1 VIPPGVDNCHFY
13 PIPADEARQYIGLAR
28 DDRMILFVGRIEPLK
43 GVDTLIKAVAC
54 LQLKNLKEPVRLAVI
69 GGNPDAAPEE
79 ISEEMASLQ
88 KLCDDLTVGKM
99 VAFLGKRDQDTLPY
113 YYSAAEVVVMP
124 SYYESFGMV
133 ALEAMACGTPVIA
146 SQVGGLAFLVQDG
159 ITGYTVP
166 AEDHEALC
174 ERLTAILGD
183 ESLRL
188 RMGQNAAEYARNYDW
203 EKIAK
208 QIVKVYGE
216 LIGNK

>member
-1 VIPPGVDNCHFY
+1 
-13 PIPADEARQYIGLAR
+13 
-28 DDRMILFVGRIEPLK
+28 
-43 GVDTLIKAVAC
+43 
-54 LQLKNLKEPVRLAVI
+54 
-69 GGNPDAAPEE
+69 
-79 ISEEMASLQ
+79 
-88 KLCDDLTVGKM
+88 
-99 VAFLGKRDQDTLPY
+99 
-113 YYSAAEVVVMP
+113 
-124 SYYESFGMV
+124 MV